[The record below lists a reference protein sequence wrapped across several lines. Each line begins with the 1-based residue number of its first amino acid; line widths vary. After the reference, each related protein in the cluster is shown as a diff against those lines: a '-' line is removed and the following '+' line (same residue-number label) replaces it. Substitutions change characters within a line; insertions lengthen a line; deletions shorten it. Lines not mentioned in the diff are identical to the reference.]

1 MLLSGC
7 GKTAG
12 LSCCCADRDADSAHV
27 TGARADSQ
35 KWLSHGGPALQGRV
49 DGEKRRSHVEW
60 ARKEKGGWQDT
71 ENIEITNYLNK
82 LDKDTLNLYTAPRA
96 YG

>member
-12 LSCCCADRDADSAHV
+12 LSCCSPDRDADSAHV

-49 DGEKRRSHVEW
+49 DGEKWVSHVECPW
-60 ARKEKGGWQDT
+60 KEKGGRQDT
-71 ENIEITNYLNK
+71 ESIEITNYLNK
-82 LDKDTLNLYTAPRA
+82 LDKNTLNLYTAPRA

>member
-12 LSCCCADRDADSAHV
+12 LSCRCPDRDADFAHV

-35 KWLSHGGPALQGRV
+35 KWLSHGGPALQGRA
-49 DGEKRRSHVEW
+49 DGEKWLCHVEW
-60 ARKEKGGWQDT
+60 AWKEKGGRQDT
-71 ENIEITNYLNK
+71 ENIDITNYLNK
-82 LDKDTLNLYTAPRA
+82 LDKNTLNLYTAPRA

>member
-1 MLLSGC
+1 MVAERPQGC
-7 GKTAG
+7 PAAARTGTRTPPG
-12 LSCCCADRDADSAHV
+12 V

-35 KWLSHGGPALQGRV
+35 KWLSHEGPALQGRV
-49 DGEKRRSHVEW
+49 DGEKWLCHVEW
-60 ARKEKGGWQDT
+60 GWKEKGGRQDT